1 MSPPG
6 RGGNTAR
13 AAMGGALSVSP
24 FWVAAEPPLLFRYG
38 GELMNELEYAS
49 DAETDEEL
57 LSDEEY
63 DALSEEFD
71 LAAEGDYEVPCPDC
85 LQRRIDGH
93 WPWQEETEY
102 A

>member
-1 MSPPG
+1 
-6 RGGNTAR
+6 
-13 AAMGGALSVSP
+13 
-24 FWVAAEPPLLFRYG
+24 
-38 GELMNELEYAS
+38 MNGLEYAS